1 MEVKVYNQE
10 GAEIGTVM
18 LDEKLFG
25 VEPRPHVVHQY
36 VVNYLANQRQ
46 GNSSSKTRAEI
57 AGGGSKPWRQKG
69 TGRARSGTASSP
81 IWRSGGVV
89 FGPKPRC
96 YYNRFP
102 KKMKRIAQVSAF
114 SDKAQHDNIK
124 VIENLEL
131 SEIKTKNMA
140 TILDRLGID
149 RKKCL
154 ILDEGANRN
163 LVLSVRNMNDV
174 KYCRAALANTYDVVN
189 ADVLLFTRAGLD
201 KVQEVFTS

>member
-1 MEVKVYNQE
+1 MDIKVYNQE
-10 GAEIGTVM
+10 GAEVGTVT
-18 LDEKLFG
+18 LDERLFG

-46 GNSSSKTRAEI
+46 GNGSSKTRAEV

-81 IWRSGGVV
+81 VWRSGGII

-102 KKMKRIAQVSAF
+102 KKMKRVAQVSAF
-114 SDKAQHDNIK
+114 SDKAQNENIK

-131 SEIKTKNMA
+131 PGIKTRSMA
-140 TILDRLGID
+140 TILDRLGLD
-149 RKKCL
+149 NRKCL

-163 LVLSVRNMNDV
+163 LVLSVRNIKDV
-174 KYCRAALANTYDVVN
+174 KYCRASLANTYDVVD
-189 ADVLLFTRAGLD
+189 ADVLLFTRAGLE
-201 KVQEVFTS
+201 KAQEVFTS